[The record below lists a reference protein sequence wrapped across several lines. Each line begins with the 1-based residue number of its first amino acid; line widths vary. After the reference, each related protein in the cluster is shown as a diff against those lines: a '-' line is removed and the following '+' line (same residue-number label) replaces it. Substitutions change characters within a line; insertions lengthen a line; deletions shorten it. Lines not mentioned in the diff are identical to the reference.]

1 MLITVLRGKLHRA
14 VATGADL
21 HYEGSIGIDID
32 LLGASGILVNEKV
45 DIYNVD
51 NGERFSTYAIAAEA
65 GSGQIVVNGAA
76 ARKVQPGDK
85 LIICAYGQIDLSL
98 GHLHSPKVVILNA
111 KNCIVEVRDESG
123 APD

>member
-21 HYEGSIGIDID
+21 HYEGSIGIDQD
-32 LLGASGILVNEKV
+32 LLDACGILRNERV

-51 NGERFSTYAIAAEA
+51 NGERFSTYAIPLTGGTRE
-65 GSGQIVVNGAA
+65 IVVNGAA
-76 ARKVQPGDK
+76 ARKVQKGDK
-85 LIICAYGQIDLSL
+85 LIICAYGQI
-98 GHLHSPKVVILNA
+98 HLDAAASHQPQVVILDAEN
-111 KNCIVEVRDESG
+111 NILGVRHESG

>member
-21 HYEGSIGIDID
+21 HYEGSIGIDVD
-32 LLGASGILVNEKV
+32 LLDASGIQPNERV

-51 NGERFSTYAIAAEA
+51 NGERFSTYAIPAER
-65 GSGQIVVNGAA
+65 GSRQIVVNGAA
-76 ARKVQPGDK
+76 ARKVQKGDK
-85 LIICAYGQIDLSL
+85 LIICAYGQITLESSSS
-98 GHLHSPKVVILNA
+98 HLPSVVLLDNENNIQG
-111 KNCIVEVRDESG
+111 VRHVSG

>member
-21 HYEGSIGIDID
+21 HYEGSIGIDAN
-32 LLGASGILVNEKV
+32 LLDASGIQPNERV

-51 NGERFSTYAIAAEA
+51 NGERFSTYAIPAER
-65 GSGQIVVNGAA
+65 GTRQIVVNGAA
-76 ARKVQPGDK
+76 ARKVQKGDK
-85 LIICAYGQIDLSL
+85 LIICAYGQIALENSSA
-98 GHLHSPKVVILNA
+98 HLPSVVLLDSENNIQG
-111 KNCIVEVRDESG
+111 VRHVSG